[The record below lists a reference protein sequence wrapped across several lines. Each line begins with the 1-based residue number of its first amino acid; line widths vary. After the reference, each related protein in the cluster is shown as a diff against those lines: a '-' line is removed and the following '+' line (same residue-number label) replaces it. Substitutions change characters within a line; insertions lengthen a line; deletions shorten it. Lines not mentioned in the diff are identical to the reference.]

1 MPVALQGA
9 LRCADAAQAD
19 IVQRHLPEH
28 IRLSRAEAGCLQF
41 DVTPTDDPLVWA
53 VSERF
58 ATRIA
63 FDAHQRRVKA
73 SVWGQATAAIARSYT
88 VTDI

>member
-1 MPVALQGA
+1 MPVTLQGT

-19 IVQRHLPEH
+19 IVLRHLPDH

-41 DVTPTDDPLVWA
+41 DVTRSADPLVWT

-58 ATRIA
+58 ATRAA
-63 FDAHQRRVKA
+63 FDAHQIRVKA
-73 SVWGQATAAIARSYT
+73 SRWGQATADIARNYT
-88 VTDI
+88 VSDI